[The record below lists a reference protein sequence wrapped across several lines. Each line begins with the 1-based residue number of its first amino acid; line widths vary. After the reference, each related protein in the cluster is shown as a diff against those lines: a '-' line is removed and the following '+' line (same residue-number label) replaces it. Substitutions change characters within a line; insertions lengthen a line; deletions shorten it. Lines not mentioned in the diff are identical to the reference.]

1 MLLCYVLKS
10 FNKGDDFPGLLGL
23 VYAYLETLDVESGA
37 LAKIEKYLDLIR
49 RRANGTC
56 VGIVYNIVLM
66 FNSRNVTNT
75 CHLDQKLCTIAS

>member
-1 MLLCYVLKS
+1 MLLCYTLKS

-49 RRANGTC
+49 CRADGTC
-56 VGIVYNIVLM
+56 VGTIYSIVLT
-66 FNSRNVTNT
+66 FHSRNATDT
-75 CHLDQKLCTIAS
+75 CHLD